1 MIILVANLGSTSF
14 KYRLYDLIRL
24 NFDLM
29 TGFSTVPLQVF
40 SLVGSVVSA
49 LSALLV
55 VYLLGRRILLGPEVD
70 GVFTLFA
77 IVFFFLGIA
86 LFGIGLLGEYIGRIY
101 LQVRQR
107 PRYLIA
113 AVLGE
118 SSDEPPGSR
127 QHD

>member
-1 MIILVANLGSTSF
+1 ME
-14 KYRLYDLIRL
+14 
-24 NFDLM
+24 
-29 TGFSTVPLQVF
+29 PELQI
-40 SLVGSVVSA
+40 
-49 LSALLV
+49 
-55 VYLLGRRILLGPEVD
+55 GRRILLGPEVD

-113 AVLGE
+113 AVLGD
-118 SSDEPPGSR
+118 SPDEPHGSR

>member
-1 MIILVANLGSTSF
+1 
-14 KYRLYDLIRL
+14 
-24 NFDLM
+24 M
-29 TGFSTVPLQVF
+29 TGFSTVPLQIF

-49 LSALLV
+49 LSAILV
-55 VYLLGRRILLGPEVD
+55 VYMVGRRLLLGPEVD

-107 PRYLIA
+107 PRYLIG

-118 SSDEPPGSR
+118 SADEPRGSR
-127 QHD
+127 RED